1 MKQKTKDLNVDFI
14 GGQGP
19 LTPAEESALSAYFQS
34 KKIKHKAMVNKL
46 APRSARKSKVTA

>member
-19 LTPAEESALSAYFQS
+19 LTHAEEKALSSYFKL
-34 KKIKHKAMVNKL
+34 KKAERNVLLHKSVA
-46 APRSARKSKVTA
+46 RSPRKSKVPA

>member
-19 LTPAEESALSAYFQS
+19 LTPAEEKALSAYFQS
-34 KKIKHKAMVNKL
+34 KKTERKALLVKSV
-46 APRSARKSKVTA
+46 ARSARKSKVTA